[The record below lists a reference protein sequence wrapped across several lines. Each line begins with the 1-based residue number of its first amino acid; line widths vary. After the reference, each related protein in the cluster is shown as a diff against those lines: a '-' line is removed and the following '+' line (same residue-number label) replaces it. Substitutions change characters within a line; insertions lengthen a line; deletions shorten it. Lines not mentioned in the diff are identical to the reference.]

1 MVASPEPR
9 SGIVR
14 FRPLTGREQGVLVV
28 LFLILYAIAFGLW
41 VYRPF
46 TETISDLRDRLRAE
60 REKLMAAQAI
70 FHRLDEI
77 NARIAELNAAM
88 AELDLLVPGSNRQAH
103 FLYACGQWERLTGAR
118 VREMVFVA
126 PSDIGG
132 YEEYMVTFTVVGSY
146 TAQVKFLA
154 QLEGMDRLVRV
165 DKVSLLPT
173 DITQGGTGSGGEE
186 GGQQYATTD
195 VVTAQYVVHLFVDP
209 SKAAQAA
216 AEPPGEGLTFT
227 LSEGR
232 STPFIP

>member
-1 MVASPEPR
+1 M
-9 SGIVR
+9 R
-14 FRPLTGREQGVLVV
+14 FRPLTGREQVVLVV
-28 LFLILYAIAFGLW
+28 LFLILYAVAFGLW

-46 TETISDLRDRLRAE
+46 TETISDLRDRLTVE

-70 FHRLDEI
+70 FHRLDDI
-77 NARIAELNAAM
+77 NARIAELNAAV
-88 AELDLLVPGSNRQAH
+88 AELDLLVPGNSRQAH

-118 VREMVFVA
+118 VREMVFTA

-154 QLEGMDRLVRV
+154 ELEGMDRLVRV
-165 DKVSLLPT
+165 DNVSLLPT
-173 DITQGGTGSGGEE
+173 DATQAGTGGGEDGGGAG
-186 GGQQYATTD
+186 GGQQYATAD
-195 VVTAQYVVHLFVDP
+195 VVTARYVVHLFVDP

-216 AEPPGEGLTFT
+216 AESPGEGLTFT